1 MSTLVVP
8 VGGSIQAA
16 INAAAPGDTIDVPA
30 GDYLDQFLTIETSIT
45 LQATGGMVVLTEDT
59 EPPDGKAYITEGQPG
74 LTVAINGFDIS
85 GVTVP
90 DNNGAAV
97 RYEGGALTLSND
109 YFHSDQDGLLGAAD
123 PNGSITIDHSEF
135 AFNGD
140 GSGSTHG
147 IYVGAIANFTISNS
161 YIHDTSVG
169 HELKSRAAN
178 NTITNDRIFDNAS
191 TASYSIDLPNGGDA
205 TISGDVIEQ
214 GPNSQN
220 PAIIAYGEEG
230 HSNPGGTVAMTGD
243 TIVNDRAGGT
253 FALDPDGTPVVLT
266 DDAVFGLTL
275 PGTTIL
281 ATRPTLDLAPIAF
294 ITPSAN
300 SPPTPPPPPTLP
312 PPSPKHHG
320 GGHHFPIPTMTQAQA
335 ALQPA
340 PIPITDPNPIPAM
353 ATHLWTHP

>member
-1 MSTLVVP
+1 M
-8 VGGSIQAA
+8 
-16 INAAAPGDTIDVPA
+16 
-30 GDYLDQFLTIETSIT
+30 
-45 LQATGGMVVLTEDT
+45 
-59 EPPDGKAYITEGQPG
+59 
-74 LTVAINGFDIS
+74 
-85 GVTVP
+85 
-90 DNNGAAV
+90 
-97 RYEGGALTLSND
+97 
-109 YFHSDQDGLLGAAD
+109 
-123 PNGSITIDHSEF
+123 
-135 AFNGD
+135 
-140 GSGSTHG
+140 
-147 IYVGAIANFTISNS
+147 GAIANFTITNS

-191 TASYSIDLPNGGDA
+191 TASYSIDLPNGGNA

-230 HSNPGGTVAMTGD
+230 HSNPGATVAMTDD

-253 FALDPDGTPVVLT
+253 FLLDPDGTPVVLT
-266 DDAVFGLTL
+266 DDAVFGLTV

-312 PPSPKHHG
+312 PPTLPPPSPKHHG
-320 GGHHFPIPTMTQAQA
+320 GGHHFPVPTVTQPQA

-353 ATHLWTHP
+353 AIHLWTHP